1 MAAKLPEIQEP
12 SLDPKQGECSN
23 YSATSRKELRV
34 QSTLLTEA
42 GIVYRDSLQKCD
54 LSANHCRLVALKEES
69 ERNKSFKKATK
80 LKGLIE
86 CYANDHR
93 TGNIKYRE
101 PSKRN
106 KKNSWTEIRLKDL
119 EEKKATKVERLAE
132 LRELAHPTTATSKQK
147 VRQAVKRQASAL
159 QETHRLK
166 RRRLGAGPERKLD
179 SDDEEFLAKS
189 IEEKATYHGRRH
201 DTVMYKTKHN
211 RKYCFAQSCDDK
223 AYLRPG
229 TSEGFEK
236 TRNVKILTL
245 ASEGARQLPKYDW
258 PEQMMYQTPSTHRIL
273 NKEGIEVNG
282 QEKLVSVGDE
292 HFVFIRPKQIV
303 NSGGTTWAN
312 ETHRLRCEFP
322 DSFEVQSD
330 TLISKEIRSF
340 ASTIQGDVYL
350 FRDMSEKGDIEKV
363 TDSLCCRYKEH
374 EERRLNHLLC
384 RIDKAEADFEA
395 SHGVTNGDTEAGNVE
410 DIYQSLATLKE
421 EATLLL
427 NKYRESARVS
437 WGDYTSILLKCTE
450 LLDLIK
456 SMHLPPVKPRWAEF
470 TDAGPG
476 VGVSNFEVVFRDA
489 ELARIYSSD
498 YRIRVH
504 RAAGDSGQNEAERT
518 NSAIGDAVVDG
529 STIDWEY
536 YKRFDGLSEDEI
548 SSLSLQEYEE
558 MEEER
563 MRKNAWRVAIE
574 VAARVDDAPVHS
586 EYIKCFVSEKPDD
599 GLFFNQELLKEF
611 SSKGIEQKKEVPGA
625 SYMKKIY

>member
-1 MAAKLPEIQEP
+1 M
-12 SLDPKQGECSN
+12 
-23 YSATSRKELRV
+23 
-34 QSTLLTEA
+34 
-42 GIVYRDSLQKCD
+42 
-54 LSANHCRLVALKEES
+54 
-69 ERNKSFKKATK
+69 
-80 LKGLIE
+80 
-86 CYANDHR
+86 
-93 TGNIKYRE
+93 
-101 PSKRN
+101 
-106 KKNSWTEIRLKDL
+106 
-119 EEKKATKVERLAE
+119 ERLAE

-201 DTVMYKTKHN
+201 DTVMYTNRRVKSADLLNIANFRLLQKGKRLIKSATTSWNRTKPRNKRSRQAKKHIGRGLFCTKKPPKTEDKQNVNTHHQRAHVKNVQRFLFSDKTKHN

-340 ASTIQGDVYL
+340 ASAIQEDVYL
-350 FRDMSEKGDIEKV
+350 FRNMSEKGDIEKV

-450 LLDLIK
+450 FVRLD
-456 SMHLPPVKPRWAEF
+456 
-470 TDAGPG
+470 
-476 VGVSNFEVVFRDA
+476 
-489 ELARIYSSD
+489 
-498 YRIRVH
+498 
-504 RAAGDSGQNEAERT
+504 
-518 NSAIGDAVVDG
+518 
-529 STIDWEY
+529 
-536 YKRFDGLSEDEI
+536 
-548 SSLSLQEYEE
+548 
-558 MEEER
+558 
-563 MRKNAWRVAIE
+563 
-574 VAARVDDAPVHS
+574 
-586 EYIKCFVSEKPDD
+586 
-599 GLFFNQELLKEF
+599 
-611 SSKGIEQKKEVPGA
+611 
-625 SYMKKIY
+625 